1 MYDICHLNNTP
12 ADFNATHTFTRV
24 LYTIYAPFAWGGALG
39 EFDAFVHSSAGP
51 LPSETMDELAD

>member
-1 MYDICHLNNTP
+1 MASH
-12 ADFNATHTFTRV
+12 ASATILRQISIPHT
-24 LYTIYAPFAWGGALG
+24 LLLGSYTVYATFAWGGALG